1 MQPKFKVGEVVI
13 LQSKTFPEL
22 NGEYVVAVI
31 RENGQKYFD
40 RVTGEFSEC
49 EFTLGH
55 FGYVLE
61 DCQLKPSRKE
71 HMWAESALRKKHERG
86 EMDFTA
92 LMNSLSQPTKE
103 TNE

>member
-1 MQPKFKVGEVVI
+1 MQPKFKVGEVII
-13 LQSKTFPEL
+13 LQSKAFPEF
-22 NGEYVVAVI
+22 NGEYVVALI

-61 DCQLKPSRKE
+61 DCQLKPNRKE
-71 HMWAESALRKKHERG
+71 HMWAESALRKKHQPC
-86 EMDFTA
+86 EMSFHS
-92 LMNSLSQPTKE
+92 LMDWMKQPTSA
-103 TNE
+103 